1 MASGTLVVEDDAATC
16 AALVEAADGI
26 PACRPVAWAHG
37 VADGLAAL
45 DAAPPRLLLV
55 DLGLPDG
62 NGLSLIRHGAA
73 LQPAP
78 DILVV
83 SVLGDEGH
91 VVGALAA
98 GANGYLLKG
107 DALATLRHAIGQV
120 MDGGAPISPAIAVHL
135 LRRLRG
141 AAPAT
146 APESGDAVLT
156 AREIEILELAAK
168 GLPHAEIGS
177 LLGLRYSTVVSY
189 VREIYRKLAVHS
201 RAQALF
207 EARQLG
213 LLRDS

>member
-1 MASGTLVVEDDAATC
+1 MASGTLVVEDDAPTC

-26 PACRPVAWAHG
+26 PGCRPVAYAHTL
-37 VADGLAAL
+37 ADGLAAL

-62 NGLSLIRHGAA
+62 DGVALIRHGAA
-73 LQPAP
+73 QQPAP

-107 DALATLRHAIGQV
+107 DSQPALRRAIGQV
-120 MDGGAPISPAIAVHL
+120 LEGGAPISPAIAVHL

-141 AAPAT
+141 GPPAAMAE
-146 APESGDAVLT
+146 AGDAVLT
-156 AREIEILELAAK
+156 AREIGILELAAK
-168 GLPHAEIGS
+168 GLPHAEIGT

-213 LLRDS
+213 LLRNP